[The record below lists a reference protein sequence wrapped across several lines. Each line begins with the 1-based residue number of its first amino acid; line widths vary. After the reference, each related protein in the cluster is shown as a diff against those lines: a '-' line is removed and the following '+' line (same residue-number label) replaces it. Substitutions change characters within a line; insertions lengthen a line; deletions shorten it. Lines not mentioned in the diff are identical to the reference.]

1 MESLLN
7 FLVSTNWQ
15 TIIAMFAL
23 GWYFTSDLRRE
34 MKEMR
39 QEMKQQNTR
48 IDQLYQMFVD
58 SQKEFNQKFY
68 DLLKERK

>member
-15 TIIAMFAL
+15 TVIAMFAI
-23 GWYFTSDLRRE
+23 GWYFNHDLKNE
-34 MKEMR
+34 MKR
-39 QEMKQQNTR
+39 QNAR

-58 SQKEFNQKFY
+58 LQRENHQKFY